1 MNVGPARRGRLAAA
15 LLITALWVLAGCAS
29 AVREPPRKT
38 MSLDVVT
45 LNLWHDKQDWPH
57 RQDLIVAELRTLAPD
72 VVVLQEVLQDA
83 SLPNQAQVLASRL
96 GYEYRFF
103 SADAPAQARR
113 YGNAILVKGKIDAS
127 REVKLAPLDDYRTA
141 GWVRATVQGRP
152 LNVYVTHLHYT
163 PAGGA
168 IRAQQIAGVLDLVD
182 ATADDVP
189 SVIGGDFNT
198 RSDTPELTALVM
210 RFADAYAALHA
221 GEDPNTPAHATLNP
235 HLGHPPVRIDH
246 VFAQRGV
253 FRMMDARIILNRAD
267 AAGAWPSDHY
277 GVWARLM
284 QSDVPRR

>member
-1 MNVGPARRGRLAAA
+1 MSHGRARRGRLAAA
-15 LLITALWVLAGCAS
+15 LLIIAFCVLTGCAS
-29 AVREPPRKT
+29 AVRESPPKT
-38 MSLDVVT
+38 LPLDVVT
-45 LNLWHDKQDWPH
+45 LNIWHDKQDWPH
-57 RQDLIVAELRTLAPD
+57 RQDLIVAELRGLAPD
-72 VVVLQEVLQDA
+72 VIVLQEVLQDA

-103 SADAPAQARR
+103 SADAPTQARR
-113 YGNAILVKGKIDAS
+113 YGNAILVRGRIDDS

-152 LNVYVTHLHYT
+152 LNVYATHLHYT
-163 PAGGA
+163 PEGGA
-168 IRAQQIAGVLDLVD
+168 IRAQQVAGLLELVD
-182 ATADDVP
+182 ATSGDVP

-198 RSDTPELTALVM
+198 RSDTPELAALVA
-210 RFADAYAALHA
+210 RFANAYADVHA

-253 FRMMDARIILNRAD
+253 FRVVDARIILNQAD
-267 AAGAWPSDHY
+267 ASGAWPSDHY
-277 GVWARLM
+277 GVWVRVM